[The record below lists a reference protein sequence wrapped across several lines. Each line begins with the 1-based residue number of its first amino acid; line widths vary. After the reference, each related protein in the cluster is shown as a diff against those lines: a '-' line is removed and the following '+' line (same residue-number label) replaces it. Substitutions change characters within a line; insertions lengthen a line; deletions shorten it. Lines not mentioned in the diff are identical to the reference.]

1 MARRRAVRARIAL
14 LTAGVLLAG
23 CGSTVH
29 LGATAQNPVG
39 GDGLTPVLPN
49 ATSTSAAGGAT
60 AGSQPGT
67 VPGSS
72 GSVPDSANGGATGTN
87 TTGSNGDVPAYQA
100 PSGAVTAKTISIGFI
115 YTTGRQE
122 AAAAL
127 GAAGVTSGDELAQ
140 WKLLIDDVNAHGG
153 LGGRTIKPV
162 FFGQSNTSGG
172 TTASSEAAA
181 CATFTQDNHVAAA
194 LSSFEF
200 TSNFLTCMEK
210 KGIPT
215 FYSLETVNDTPML
228 QANPLH
234 FEASNLALDRQ
245 GTELA
250 ASLARTKYF
259 ASTPPAVNGIITY
272 DVPEYVRAAKVLEEA
287 LKAQGQTV
295 KITAKIRFADRTS
308 DTSNTAAAISN
319 AELRMA
325 SAGVNHVMIFDL
337 NGLLSLLFMTNAES
351 QGYRP
356 RYGLTSQS
364 SGSHLADLLG
374 ASANGQLKNA
384 TGIGWIPVLDLSKSE
399 YPGGKGPV
407 ARETCRRIML
417 KGGQSQGLSSPGAE
431 LVALGQCDDIFMLQK
446 AFRNVTGAVSG
457 SVIQKAIEGLGTG
470 FATAQSFSTRFGPGR
485 HDGVSSARDMAYVVG
500 CKCFRYTSGIFALS

>member
-1 MARRRAVRARIAL
+1 MARRRAVRVCIAL
-14 LTAGVLLAG
+14 SSVCVLLAG

-29 LGATAQNPVG
+29 LGATAETSVS
-39 GDGLTPVLPN
+39 GDGLTPVAPS
-49 ATSTSAAGGAT
+49 ATSTSAAGGAKGG
-60 AGSQPGT
+60 AQPGT

-72 GSVPDSANGGATGTN
+72 GSVHGSTNGGASGASTA
-87 TTGSNGDVPAYQA
+87 GSSGVPANQA
-100 PSGAVTAKTISIGFI
+100 PPGSVTAKTISIGFI
-115 YTTGRQE
+115 YTTGRQD

-140 WKLLIDDVNAHGG
+140 WKLLIDEVNAHGG

-172 TTASSEAAA
+172 TTASSESAA

-259 ASTPPAVNGIITY
+259 TSTPPAINGIITY
-272 DVPEYVRAAKVLEEA
+272 DVPEYVRAAKVLEDA

-374 ASANGQLKNA
+374 ASANGQLTNA

-399 YPGGKGPV
+399 YPGGKGPA
-407 ARETCRRIML
+407 ARETCRRIMI

-446 AFRNVTGAVSG
+446 AFRSVTGAVSG
-457 SVIQKAIEGLGTG
+457 SVLQKAIEDLGAG
-470 FATAQSFSTRFGPGR
+470 FATAQSFSTRFGSGR
-485 HDGVSSARDMAYVVG
+485 HDGVSAARDMAYVVA
-500 CKCFRYTSGIFALS
+500 CKCFRYTSGLVSLP